1 LPDNNRNHQ
10 SNVLLIERVRDA
22 VAKDAEE
29 DSGDLLSAKV
39 RYVKVTMEGGP
50 NDSFDG
56 PGEPLPEP
64 FKDPTR

>member
-1 LPDNNRNHQ
+1 
-10 SNVLLIERVRDA
+10 VRDA